1 MLDWVVAIS
10 RARSRV
16 NGRSHPRNRS
26 ERTPSAWSFVIGG
39 MAAMYALGLVV
50 LYSLRAYARHDG
62 PWWLAFV
69 SVWEAWWY
77 APLPVL
83 ALLVFGVIRR
93 LRVRLALISVPVA
106 LWIAAFGELFVPSG
120 VATQGPFLSVLTFN
134 VRFDRHDSDR
144 ILQAILHA
152 NADVVALQEL
162 TTGLD
167 HFLTDQLS
175 TEYPYRLSRAADWP
189 WGSGIYSRLP
199 LTEIE
204 DRALYG
210 GLLDTQDVYVNWN
223 GRLIRFLNFHPVP
236 PSLQWSSGGILPLA
250 LPSNYEADIRH
261 AQVADLVDRLRVQ
274 AGEPLIL
281 ACDCNMDPTS
291 DDYGQVTQFVQDG
304 FREAGWG
311 FGHTLYNN
319 DQPNWSQDIPLV
331 RIDYVFHSRHFLA
344 SEAQVMPFA
353 SSNHRPVLVRLA
365 MP

>member
-1 MLDWVVAIS
+1 M
-10 RARSRV
+10 
-16 NGRSHPRNRS
+16 NGRSYPRSRS
-26 ERTPSAWSFVIGG
+26 GRPSSAWSFVIGG
-39 MAAMYALGLVV
+39 MAVMYALGLVV
-50 LYSLRAYARHDG
+50 LYGLRAYARHDG

-83 ALLVFGVIRR
+83 ALLVFGLVRS
-93 LRVRLALISVPVA
+93 LQGRLALVSIPVV
-106 LWIAAFGELFVPSG
+106 LWIAAFGELFLPSG
-120 VATQGPFLSVLTFN
+120 MAAQGPFLSVLTFN
-134 VRFDRHDSDR
+134 VRFDQHDPDR
-144 ILQAILHA
+144 VLQAILQA
-152 NADVVALQEL
+152 KADVVAIQEL
-162 TTGLD
+162 TTELD
-167 HFLTDQLS
+167 GFLTDKLS

-189 WGSGIYSRLP
+189 WGSGIYSRFP

-204 DRALYG
+204 DRAWYG
-210 GLLDTQDVYVNWN
+210 GLLDTQDVYVTWN
-223 GRLIRFLNFHPVP
+223 SRPVRFLNFHPVP
-236 PSLQWSSGGILPLA
+236 PSLHWSSGGILPLA

-281 ACDCNMDPTS
+281 ACDCNMDPAS
-291 DDYGQVTQFVQDG
+291 DDYGQVTQFMQDG

-319 DQPNWSQDIPLV
+319 DQPSWVQDVPLV
-331 RIDYVFHSRHFLA
+331 RIDYVFHSRHFVA

-353 SSNHRPVLVRLA
+353 SSNHRPLVVRLA